1 MTKNPYQFWGGKII
15 QKRYVKKV
23 IEFDFKKLI
32 EKVENGHKMMGGT
45 KKLISPSSVLKNIN
59 DYKFFGI
66 PKDILENRRQDGSV
80 LMEYLEKVF
89 IQKQLNINDFPI
101 TSKQKKD
108 LFNLFNWFVN
118 NGVKLLAVEKPI
130 TNGTMYGIIDC
141 VIKKDNKYFVLE
153 IKLRNN
159 LKIENSDRFQAK
171 CYSHMMEIPAMILV
185 LSDNGDVVTETLLKA
200 DFKQEMKQVQ
210 QFYKLFGV
218 ELDWT
223 QKIKIG
229 D

>member
-1 MTKNPYQFWGGKII
+1 MTKNAYQFWGGKII
-15 QKRYVKKV
+15 PKRYVKKT

-32 EKVENGHKMMGGT
+32 EKVENGHKMMGGA
-45 KKLISPSSVLKNIN
+45 KKLISPSSVLKSIS

-66 PKDILENRRQDGSV
+66 PKDILESRRQDGSI

-89 IQKQLNINDFPI
+89 IQKQSNINDFPI

-108 LFNLFNWFVN
+108 LFNLFSWFVN

-130 TNGTMYGIIDC
+130 TNGIMYGIIDC

-185 LSDNGDVVTETLLKA
+185 MADNGDVVTETLLKA